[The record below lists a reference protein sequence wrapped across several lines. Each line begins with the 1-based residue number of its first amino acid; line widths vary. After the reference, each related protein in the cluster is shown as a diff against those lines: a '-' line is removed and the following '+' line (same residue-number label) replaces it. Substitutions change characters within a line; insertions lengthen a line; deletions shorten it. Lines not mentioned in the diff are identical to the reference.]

1 MSAAQHAVE
10 CLLWSS
16 DTYAAYPAEDLVELV
31 TKEWEDFRERAEAM
45 GFNPEDHLARVLNA
59 DCNGDFWAAAAHDF
73 IMTRNG
79 HGTGFW
85 DAGRWHAPWGQKLTA
100 LAKEYDPLD
109 VWIDDDNEAHLLF

>member
-45 GFNPEDHLARVLNA
+45 GFDAVEHRLLMIDPTQ
-59 DCNGDFWAAAAHDF
+59 GDEWAAAAHDF

-85 DAGRWHAPWGQKLTA
+85 EAGRWHAPWNQKLTA
-100 LAKEYDPLD
+100 LAKEYGPLD
-109 VWIDDDNEAHLLF
+109 VWIDDENEAHLLF